1 LIEAREQQ
9 EKHAEYASRLEKALD
24 THKERAEAQL
34 RQQMQ
39 WAEER
44 LRSELKKKVNF
55 AFLLVKHNLLLS
67 ISLYMESRLS

>member
-1 LIEAREQQ
+1 
-9 EKHAEYASRLEKALD
+9 LD

-55 AFLLVKHNLLLS
+55 AFLLVKHNLLQS
-67 ISLYMESRLS
+67 ISLYMEARLS